1 MVLNPGGTLESP
13 EEIFIF
19 LTASTQTHEIR
30 MWGLRKNVGTLSR
43 CCVYCS
49 YLTAFFGKRTKMSQ
63 LSWKSFSSHLMQKIL
78 HVVPDAKGKVS
89 QFCPTLCDRMDYTV
103 HGILQARILERVPF
117 PSPGDLPNPG
127 FKPRSPSLQGES
139 LAVEPQGKPC
149 GSWYTH

>member
-49 YLTAFFGKRTKMSQ
+49 LFDCF
-63 LSWKSFSSHLMQKIL
+63 LWKKNKNEPTFMEKLLITL
-78 HVVPDAKGKVS
+78 DAEN
-89 QFCPTLCDRMDYTV
+89 FT
-103 HGILQARILERVPF
+103 
-117 PSPGDLPNPG
+117 
-127 FKPRSPSLQGES
+127 
-139 LAVEPQGKPC
+139 C
-149 GSWYTH
+149 GT